1 MTRVF
6 QKNRKR
12 KPRLLFICLLLGG
25 TATAQSRAEL
35 GLVVTGG
42 TLLLLTVV
50 TAAVVLAVT
59 ALAVSTLGTLY

>member
-1 MTRVF
+1 
-6 QKNRKR
+6 
-12 KPRLLFICLLLGG
+12 LLGG